1 MVTILI
7 MSVKITTPGL
17 PKKKFSEVILKDFL
31 TGVLRDYNVLI
42 SFHDVTKKLI
52 VVDVIMWP
60 KFGKSSISMRE
71 VTITSIL

>member
-1 MVTILI
+1 
-7 MSVKITTPGL
+7 MSAKITTPGL

-52 VVDVIMWP
+52 VVDVIM
-60 KFGKSSISMRE
+60 
-71 VTITSIL
+71 